1 MIQVII
7 FEVSDKDNVGGRDA
21 LCCTSDLA
29 KNEGCDEGKV
39 IIKPSLNDPHWPFS
53 ISINLEANLPQT
65 SIHIERVNITKT
77 GFYNVFFV
85 FCDPELKDLII
96 DGSTIWKN
104 PSGYLP
110 GSMAPLLSFYGKL
123 SLAYM
128 LLGLAWF
135 LSCLRNWKDLVQ
147 LHKYLTLIIAL
158 GMCETT
164 LWYFDYANFNSS
176 GFRPIGITIWA
187 VTIGAIKK
195 VISRVLMLAI
205 SMGYSVVR
213 LTLGAETLKIA
224 ILGGTYFL
232 AAEALDIFE
241 NVGAVNDLSGQTK
254 IFFVFPVAIL
264 DGIFIIW
271 IFASLS
277 KTLEKLQV
285 RLTLSMLTQN
295 KEKLYKKVRMYVCMF
310 IYIHIYLW
318 MAPFTSS
325 YSMTER
331 G

>member
-241 NVGAVNDLSGQTK
+241 NVPN
-254 IFFVFPVAIL
+254 F
-264 DGIFIIW
+264 
-271 IFASLS
+271 
-277 KTLEKLQV
+277 
-285 RLTLSMLTQN
+285 QN
-295 KEKLYKKVRMYVCMF
+295 YENSP
-310 IYIHIYLW
+310 I
-318 MAPFTSS
+318 A
-325 YSMTER
+325 
-331 G
+331 